1 MSAFQG
7 IVRPSLARIV
17 EPGGGYEQH
26 GDHYWGSGFF
36 IAPGWLLTC
45 AHVVGKGGAAVWR
58 NEDAVGVVW
67 QGGTATGRVVLAKP
81 RPSVPE
87 ENRPRWELPDIA
99 LVHVPGARDAPCV
112 WLSERPPSIPAE
124 ISLHGWSRETGDL
137 GVRDGLGTAQALDT
151 RALLLTG
158 ILPVAGVSGGPVVD
172 RESGAVVALVKG
184 VGRSEGA
191 AVPVT
196 ALHELYDLPGGD
208 VLHTV
213 LREHDRHHLRRYR
226 AGGPD
231 DWTRAQLRLRTRG
244 APGLTPDLRVH
255 LYGLL
260 AELPP
265 PSGPGE
271 VMDLVHEVKCRVLAD
286 DYRSPIEYDPRT
298 WREGAGL
305 LHDLPDIR
313 GAARSRELDL
323 DAVLLYAAKV
333 ARHTALTRGDTAP
346 ADALRGL
353 ADWLAYRSGMARG
366 PIAEEIALALAPV
379 LNGTDTTDING
390 TTGTTHAPP
399 VASVRE
405 IRPQARADVLVEIGD
420 PDYGDRYPWSVK
432 LLFDGRDV
440 SPLDGDDRGVPRS
453 RLRETLREPLAD
465 ALRKGDNGENLAA
478 VEALL
483 PRQLFDEP
491 LDAWR
496 LIPDGADE
504 DVYDEWDPPYMPLGR
519 RRVVVIRDRRRNV
532 RDAIPEWRRMW
543 SAAAD
548 GPLAAVPLRD
558 EAAMSGHAPSV
569 RRESKPAAFGR
580 LMGAERGSVPV
591 YCGHVGHGDGFAA
604 MATALAAGHPLVL
617 WRRNGQNHS
626 DCQEF
631 HRRAGGFLAKAGSA
645 AGLRDRI
652 QELRV
657 HASAPE
663 LAVDSGWADG
673 VAFLFDP
680 PDRPPYGTEAVSPP
694 PMET

>member
-7 IVRPSLARIV
+7 TVRPSLARIV
-17 EPGGGYEQH
+17 EPGEGYEQH

-36 IAPGWLLTC
+36 IAPQWLLTC

-58 NEDAVGVVW
+58 SEQAVGVVW

-87 ENRPRWELPDIA
+87 ENRSRWEVPDIA
-99 LVHVPGARDAPCV
+99 LVHVPDARDAPCV

-137 GVRDGLGTAQALDT
+137 GVRDGLGQAQAHDT
-151 RALLLTG
+151 RTLLLTG
-158 ILPVAGVSGGPVVD
+158 VLPVEGVSGGPVVD
-172 RESGAVVALVKG
+172 RESGAVIAVVKA
-184 VGRSEGA
+184 VGRSEGL

-226 AGGPD
+226 EGGPD
-231 DWTRAQLRLRTRG
+231 DWTRTQLKLRTRG

-271 VMDLVHEVKCRVLAD
+271 VMELVEEVKARVLAED
-286 DYRSPIEYDPRT
+286 FRSPIEQDPRS

-313 GAARSRELDL
+313 GKAKPRELDL

-333 ARHTALTRGDTAP
+333 ARHTALTRRDTAAP
-346 ADALRGL
+346 QALRDL
-353 ADWLAYRSGMARG
+353 ADWVTFRSEMARG
-366 PIAEEIALALAPV
+366 PIAEEIGRALAPI
-379 LNGTDTTDING
+379 LNGADV
-390 TTGTTHAPP
+390 APP
-399 VASVRE
+399 PTATVRE
-405 IRPQARADVLVEIGD
+405 SRSRARADVLVEVGE
-420 PDYGDRYPWSVK
+420 PDYGGRYPWRVK

-440 SPLDGDDRGVPRS
+440 SPFDGDDRGVPRS
-453 RLRETLREPLAD
+453 QLRRTLRAPLAG
-465 ALRKGDNGENLAA
+465 ALRQGDSGENLAA

-491 LDAWR
+491 IDAWR
-496 LIPDGADE
+496 LIPDGAD
-504 DVYDEWDPPYMPLGR
+504 DDDYDEWDPPYMPLGR
-519 RRVVVIRDRRRNV
+519 RRVVVIRDRRRNA
-532 RDAIPEWRRMW
+532 RDAIPEWRRLW
-543 SAAAD
+543 NAAD

-558 EAAMSGHAPSV
+558 EAAVSGHGPSV
-569 RRESKPAAFGR
+569 RRESRPAAFGR

-591 YCGHVGHGDGFAA
+591 YCGHVEHGDGFAA
-604 MATALAAGHPLVL
+604 MSTALAAGHPLAL
-617 WRRNGQNHS
+617 WRRNGQNHD

-631 HRRAGGFLAKAGSA
+631 HDRAGRFLAKAGSA

-657 HASAPE
+657 HASTPE
-663 LAVDSGWADG
+663 LAADSGWADG
-673 VAFLFDP
+673 IAVLFDP
-680 PDRPPYGTEAVSPP
+680 PDRPPYGAEAISPP
-694 PMET
+694 PMDT

>member
-7 IVRPSLARIV
+7 TVRPSLARIV
-17 EPGGGYEQH
+17 EPGEGYEQH

-36 IAPGWLLTC
+36 IAPQWLLTC

-58 NEDAVGVVW
+58 SEQAVGVVW

-87 ENRPRWELPDIA
+87 ENRSRWEVPDIA
-99 LVHVPGARDAPCV
+99 LVHVPDARDAPCV

-137 GVRDGLGTAQALDT
+137 GVRDGLGQAQAHDT
-151 RALLLTG
+151 RTLLLTG
-158 ILPVAGVSGGPVVD
+158 VLPVEGVSGGPVVD
-172 RESGAVVALVKG
+172 RESGAVIAVVKA
-184 VGRSEGA
+184 VGRSEGL

-226 AGGPD
+226 EGGSD
-231 DWTRAQLRLRTRG
+231 DWTRTQLKLRTRG

-271 VMDLVHEVKCRVLAD
+271 VMKLVEKVKSRVLAD
-286 DYRSPIEYDPRT
+286 DFRSPIEQSPRS

-313 GAARSRELDL
+313 GKAKPHELDL

-333 ARHTALTRGDTAP
+333 ARHTALTRRDTAAP
-346 ADALRGL
+346 QALRDL
-353 ADWLAYRSGMARG
+353 ADWVTFRSEMARG
-366 PIAEEIALALAPV
+366 PIAEEIGRALAPV
-379 LNGTDTTDING
+379 LNGTDV
-390 TTGTTHAPP
+390 APP
-399 VASVRE
+399 PTATVRE
-405 IRPQARADVLVEIGD
+405 NRSRARADVLVEVGE
-420 PDYGDRYPWSVK
+420 PDYGGRYPWRVK

-440 SPLDGDDRGVPRS
+440 SPFDGDDRGVPRS
-453 RLRETLREPLAD
+453 QLRRTLRGPLAG
-465 ALRKGDNGENLAA
+465 ALRQGDSGENLAA

-491 LDAWR
+491 IDAWR
-496 LIPDGADE
+496 LIPDGAD
-504 DVYDEWDPPYMPLGR
+504 DDYDEWDPPYMPLGR
-519 RRVVVIRDRRRNV
+519 RRVVVIRDRRRNA
-532 RDAIPEWRRMW
+532 RDAIPEWRRLW
-543 SAAAD
+543 NAAD

-558 EAAMSGHAPSV
+558 EAAVSGHGPSV
-569 RRESKPAAFGR
+569 RRESRPAAFGR

-591 YCGHVGHGDGFAA
+591 YCGHVEHGDGFAA
-604 MATALAAGHPLVL
+604 MSTALAAGHPLAL
-617 WRRNGQNHS
+617 WRRNGQNHD

-631 HRRAGGFLAKAGSA
+631 HDRAGRFLAKAGSA
-645 AGLRDRI
+645 AGLRERI

-657 HASAPE
+657 HASTPE
-663 LAVDSGWADG
+663 LAADSGWADG
-673 VAFLFDP
+673 IAVLFDP
-680 PDRPPYGTEAVSPP
+680 PDRPPYGTEAISPP